1 MSRDI
6 QVLADDI
13 VRDKLDQ
20 AGLSEWYIEN
30 GWIRRKYMTDGWPST
45 LMLVNAVGFACEA
58 AWHHAD
64 MEVTWGRVTVKLKTH
79 SHRGLTDLDIEL
91 ARRIED
97 VALWRPSA
105 GSALQGSPNKFVF
118 DKE

>member
-6 QVLADDI
+6 QVLADDV
-13 VRDKLDQ
+13 VREKLDQ
-20 AGLSEWYIEN
+20 AGLGQWFIEN

-64 MEVTWGRVTVKLKTH
+64 MDVTWGRITVKLKTH

-97 VALWRPSA
+97 VALWRPGA
-105 GSALQGSPNKFVF
+105 ESALQGSPNKFVF
-118 DKE
+118 VKE

>member
-6 QVLADDI
+6 HVLAEDV
-13 VRDKLDQ
+13 VREKLDQ
-20 AGLSEWYIEN
+20 SGLQKWTIEN
-30 GWIRRKYMTDGWPST
+30 GWIRRKFSTDGWPST

-64 MEVTWGRVTVKLKTH
+64 LEVTWGRVIVKLKTH

-91 ARRIED
+91 ARKIED
-97 VALWRPSA
+97 IALWRPGP
-105 GSALQGSPNKFVF
+105 GSALQGNPNKFVH